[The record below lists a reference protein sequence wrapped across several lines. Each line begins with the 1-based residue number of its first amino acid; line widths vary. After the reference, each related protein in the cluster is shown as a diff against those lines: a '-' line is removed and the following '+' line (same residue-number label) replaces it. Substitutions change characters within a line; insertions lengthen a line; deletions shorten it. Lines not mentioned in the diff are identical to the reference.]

1 MNTGI
6 KNKLN
11 VLYLSR
17 WYPNRY
23 DPMPGLFIQRHA
35 EAAALNCNIGVVYV
49 HPSEE
54 KTTQKFEVI
63 EDDIN
68 GVPTVMV
75 YYKAVKSNFPIVTP
89 FCKITRF
96 YRANFIGI
104 RRLEQSMGKFNLLHI
119 HILTRLGI
127 IGLYYKWF
135 KGINFVIS
143 EHWSRY
149 LPATANFTG
158 ILRKSIS
165 RLVVKNAAAVTT
177 VTENLAQAMKSHKL
191 KNENYRVLANVLSP
205 DFLEH
210 DPQSNNKIE
219 KHKIV
224 HVSCFEDKSKNIS
237 GILRVIKKLGD
248 SRSDFSFTLVGDG
261 MDFERMKNYASEI
274 KINPEILKFTGLL
287 EGKSLVDVMSDSS
300 ALLIFSNY
308 ENFPVVINEAMSL
321 GVPVISTNVGGIAEY
336 LNETNG
342 ILIPRG
348 DENELFAILN
358 RLFDGGYK
366 FDNKKFSLKAKD
378 DFSMENVGKQ
388 LYNIYLKA
396 L

>member
-1 MNTGI
+1 
-6 KNKLN
+6 
-11 VLYLSR
+11 
-17 WYPNRY
+17 
-23 DPMPGLFIQRHA
+23 
-35 EAAALNCNIGVVYV
+35 
-49 HPSEE
+49 
-54 KTTQKFEVI
+54 
-63 EDDIN
+63 
-68 GVPTVMV
+68 
-75 YYKAVKSNFPIVTP
+75 
-89 FCKITRF
+89 
-96 YRANFIGI
+96 
-104 RRLEQSMGKFNLLHI
+104 
-119 HILTRLGI
+119 
-127 IGLYYKWF
+127 
-135 KGINFVIS
+135 
-143 EHWSRY
+143 
-149 LPATANFTG
+149 
-158 ILRKSIS
+158 
-165 RLVVKNAAAVTT
+165 
-177 VTENLAQAMKSHKL
+177 
-191 KNENYRVLANVLSP
+191 
-205 DFLEH
+205 
-210 DPQSNNKIE
+210 
-219 KHKIV
+219 
-224 HVSCFEDKSKNIS
+224 
-237 GILRVIKKLGD
+237 
-248 SRSDFSFTLVGDG
+248 
-261 MDFERMKNYASEI
+261 MKNYASEI